1 VTVSA
6 RRVLGFVAMAAVFAP
21 LEYLII
27 WEIPWLLLPDLV
39 GPVVGG
45 VAVLAAL
52 KLAYLIRARV
62 DPSFD
67 PSFGAHRSVFDRW
80 PLRPRS

>member
-1 VTVSA
+1 M
-6 RRVLGFVAMAAVFAP
+6 VAIFAP

-27 WEIPWLLLPDLV
+27 CRAPWLPLPFFV
-39 GPVVGG
+39 GPAVGG
-45 VAVLAAL
+45 AAVLAAL

-67 PSFGAHRSVFDRW
+67 PSFGAHRSVF
-80 PLRPRS
+80 